1 MAPRPMP
8 GTPES
13 LAESLLVEIREDVRM
28 MDSTLRG
35 EGGRNGLVAKVNGLM
50 ERVQRLE
57 DSHRLKIV
65 PPADAPT
72 IRAQAEA
79 WAIRV
84 GAVLAI
90 LMAAVEAYQRLG
102 GAS

>member
-1 MAPRPMP
+1 MAPRPMS

-50 ERVQRLE
+50 ERVARLE
-57 DSHRLKIV
+57 ESQRLKIV
-65 PPADAPT
+65 PAQDAPT
-72 IRAQAEA
+72 IRARAEA
-79 WAIRV
+79 WAIRA
-84 GAVLAI
+84 GAAIAI
-90 LMAAVEAYQRLG
+90 LMALIEAAQRIG
-102 GAS
+102 GGS